1 VKSPTNDHP
10 KSVAARVVES
20 VVTAAIGAAL
30 GRVVGGLI
38 NPPVGWITAGVGGAN
53 GLLSGWRQIY
63 SWSDRDGLLAFVL
76 DSTWGVVMVAGS
88 LFAHGWAVVTRA
100 AHNEASLSTR
110 QNRHVYRR
118 GAQLKSGYTLTLGN
132 VISGAGD
139 VDEQRRRRL
148 ITDHEGV
155 HVWQARW
162 FGPLYP
168 IIYALWGIG
177 GSLAGVVV
185 WLRGGRSK
193 PIGAVVQSIAY
204 YSNPFEWW
212 AYSRDAYW
220 PPSGAVGAGWKKPA
234 ARPLAE
240 VRAERSRH

>member
-1 VKSPTNDHP
+1 MKRPTIDHP
-10 KSVAARVVES
+10 GSVTAKFVES
-20 VVTAAIGAAL
+20 VVTAAVGAAL
-30 GRVVGGLI
+30 ARVVGGLI
-38 NPPVGWITAGVGGAN
+38 NPTVGWIAPGISGAN

-63 SWSDRDGLLAFVL
+63 SWRKRDGWLAFVL

-88 LFAHGWAVVTRA
+88 LFSHAWAAVTRA

-118 GAQLKSGYTLTLGN
+118 GAQLQSGYTLTLGN

-139 VDEQRRRRL
+139 VDGHRRRRL

-177 GSLAGVVV
+177 GSLVGIVV

-193 PIGAVVQSIAY
+193 PLGAVTQSFAY
-204 YSNPFEWW
+204 YSNPLEWW

-234 ARPLAE
+234 ARPLAD
-240 VRAERSRH
+240 VRAERPRR